1 MKEASLWS
9 EHNPLSLSGVANQP
23 CVYCVKI
30 DGIVVYVGSTRRFRS
45 RFYEH
50 KFRYGYWK
58 NIILPWCDISLGQE
72 LSVKI
77 KKSVRYGDW
86 AMDEIRLI
94 RKLRPVFNVAHK
106 NPRVTL

>member
-1 MKEASLWS
+1 MKKLWS
-9 EHNPLSLSGVANQP
+9 EHNPLSLSKVNNDP

-50 KFRYGYWK
+50 KFRYSYGK
-58 NIILPWCDISLGQE
+58 TVILPWCEINVGQT
-72 LSVKI
+72 LTVKI
-77 KKSVRYGDW
+77 KQSRKYGDW

-94 RKLRPVFNVAHK
+94 RKLKPIYNKAHK
-106 NPRVTL
+106 NPRITE